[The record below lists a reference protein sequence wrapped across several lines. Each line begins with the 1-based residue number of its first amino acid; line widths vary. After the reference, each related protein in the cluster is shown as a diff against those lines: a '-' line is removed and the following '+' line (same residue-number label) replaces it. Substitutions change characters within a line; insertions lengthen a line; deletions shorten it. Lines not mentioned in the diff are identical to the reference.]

1 MFPGSYPFEELS
13 AALLRVAVERPDGL
27 VEELAR
33 DELGMRR
40 VAKRI
45 LPPGSELVLVV
56 DQFEEL
62 FTLTADEETRRRF
75 LDGLTALAGD
85 RRSPLRVVVTLRA
98 DFLDHPLRYPEF
110 GELLRAGMVAVT
122 APSEDELAEAIERP
136 AKSVGVRFEPGL
148 VSQIVADVRDQP
160 GALPLLQYALT
171 ELFAARSSDLL
182 TLDGYLATGGV
193 VGALGRRAEEL
204 YGRLD
209 SRAKAACR
217 QVFLRLVS
225 VDPAAQDTRRRV
237 RRRELRQLELE
248 PAALDEVLAR
258 YGEHRLLTFD
268 REPLTRT
275 PTVEVAHEAI
285 LTQWDRLRTWIEER
299 REDLLLHRR
308 LAEAVE
314 EWQDAGRDPEYLPR
328 EGRLAQ
334 FETWAGATDLALT
347 GAERAFLAEARA
359 AADELARRRARLRRA
374 TLAGFATLA
383 AATSVI
389 AVFALILRN
398 QARDAARLATARQL
412 AASAEANLAV
422 DPERSIL
429 LAIEAAETT
438 RRHDG
443 TVLVE
448 AQQALHDALYASRLL
463 SRVPGVGRRA
473 GEGIGHLVSVSPDG
487 SRFVAADIGKTAS
500 IRDAR
505 TGKTLTTL
513 AGQTGDILAVG
524 YSPDGKLVSTGS
536 ADGTARLWDAAT
548 GNLIRI
554 LHAHRGGVF
563 ATRFSA
569 ESSRLATL
577 GADRAVRVWNV
588 RTGQELR
595 AFHGVHDRTTARFV
609 WGEGLAFVGR
619 DRIAVSPW
627 ARGSAPSPVVAKIFD
642 VASGKQVGVVRD
654 PGGNART
661 VDIDVSR
668 DGTLLVAGQADS
680 GRLQLYALPSGKQ
693 LDLVQ
698 ASGAAAVL
706 DVEFSRDGRRVAIGA
721 VDGLAKTWDVARGKL
736 REALTLRGH
745 RNPVASVS
753 FDRTGTRLV
762 TSGQPSGEARV
773 WDVTP
778 TGRGE
783 VLTLPGPQTDEY
795 VDIAFTPGGRRLVA
809 PSGPAGTVRVWS
821 VDSGA
826 QLFQLGQDARTDAPD
841 RAVIGV
847 DVSPDGSH
855 IATASA
861 DGSARIFDAKTG
873 RQLVVISG
881 RHCVRRHLCRV
892 NRAVFSP
899 DGSRLA
905 TTGQDATVRTWDAA
919 TGRQFRVLGGH
930 ALGGLGTYSVAWS
943 PDGARLLSMAT
954 DGTRIWDARTGR
966 QLLAIPPTGGPGYY
980 AAWSPDGKQVLTES
994 GEGPAVWDASS
1005 GKRLRTL
1012 QTSAASGDMQFSR
1025 DGSRLVSATVDERGY
1040 AIRIWNWPAGVETLK
1055 LNDSGARIALSPD
1068 GQLVATVRSKQ
1079 PVPFVHVWTLD
1090 PERLL
1095 QIARHRVTRSLT
1107 EDECH
1112 RYLHRSCAAPS

>member
-1 MFPGSYPFEELS
+1 
-13 AALLRVAVERPDGL
+13 
-27 VEELAR
+27 
-33 DELGMRR
+33 
-40 VAKRI
+40 
-45 LPPGSELVLVV
+45 
-56 DQFEEL
+56 
-62 FTLTADEETRRRF
+62 
-75 LDGLTALAGD
+75 
-85 RRSPLRVVVTLRA
+85 
-98 DFLDHPLRYPEF
+98 
-110 GELLRAGMVAVT
+110 
-122 APSEDELAEAIERP
+122 
-136 AKSVGVRFEPGL
+136 
-148 VSQIVADVRDQP
+148 
-160 GALPLLQYALT
+160 
-171 ELFAARSSDLL
+171 
-182 TLDGYLATGGV
+182 
-193 VGALGRRAEEL
+193 
-204 YGRLD
+204 
-209 SRAKAACR
+209 
-217 QVFLRLVS
+217 
-225 VDPAAQDTRRRV
+225 
-237 RRRELRQLELE
+237 
-248 PAALDEVLAR
+248 
-258 YGEHRLLTFD
+258 
-268 REPLTRT
+268 
-275 PTVEVAHEAI
+275 
-285 LTQWDRLRTWIEER
+285 
-299 REDLLLHRR
+299 
-308 LAEAVE
+308 
-314 EWQDAGRDPEYLPR
+314 
-328 EGRLAQ
+328 
-334 FETWAGATDLALT
+334 
-347 GAERAFLAEARA
+347 
-359 AADELARRRARLRRA
+359 
-374 TLAGFATLA
+374 
-383 AATSVI
+383 
-389 AVFALILRN
+389 
-398 QARDAARLATARQL
+398 
-412 AASAEANLAV
+412 
-422 DPERSIL
+422 
-429 LAIEAAETT
+429 
-438 RRHDG
+438 
-443 TVLVE
+443 
-448 AQQALHDALYASRLL
+448 
-463 SRVPGVGRRA
+463 
-473 GEGIGHLVSVSPDG
+473 
-487 SRFVAADIGKTAS
+487 
-500 IRDAR
+500 
-505 TGKTLTTL
+505 
-513 AGQTGDILAVG
+513 
-524 YSPDGKLVSTGS
+524 
-536 ADGTARLWDAAT
+536 
-548 GNLIRI
+548 
-554 LHAHRGGVF
+554 
-563 ATRFSA
+563 
-569 ESSRLATL
+569 
-577 GADRAVRVWNV
+577 
-588 RTGQELR
+588 
-595 AFHGVHDRTTARFV
+595 
-609 WGEGLAFVGR
+609 
-619 DRIAVSPW
+619 
-627 ARGSAPSPVVAKIFD
+627 
-642 VASGKQVGVVRD
+642 
-654 PGGNART
+654 
-661 VDIDVSR
+661 
-668 DGTLLVAGQADS
+668 
-680 GRLQLYALPSGKQ
+680 
-693 LDLVQ
+693 
-698 ASGAAAVL
+698 
-706 DVEFSRDGRRVAIGA
+706 
-721 VDGLAKTWDVARGKL
+721 
-736 REALTLRGH
+736 
-745 RNPVASVS
+745 
-753 FDRTGTRLV
+753 V

-795 VDIAFTPGGRRLVA
+795 VDIAFTPGGLRLVA